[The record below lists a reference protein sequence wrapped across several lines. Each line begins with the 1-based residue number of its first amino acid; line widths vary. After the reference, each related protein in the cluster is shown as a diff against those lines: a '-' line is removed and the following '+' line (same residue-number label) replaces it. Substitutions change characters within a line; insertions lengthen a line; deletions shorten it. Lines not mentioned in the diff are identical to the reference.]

1 MLSKKTI
8 LSAVLSALAL
18 TLSSGSWAED
28 FPDKPIRLIVP
39 YSPGGGTDVTA
50 RIVAEGIAKYIPQP
64 LLVENRP
71 GASGT
76 VGTMLASREK
86 ADGYTLLFGIQAT
99 MALNPSLFKAARYQ
113 PKEDFDG
120 IALISESPYVITVPG
135 DAGIDN
141 YEQFAAAAGER
152 MTMANGGSAALL
164 ASRLLAKQG
173 QLNFSNIPYP
183 GSGAAISDILAGRV
197 NALISSPV
205 SVLPHIE
212 VDTLKPILVTSQE
225 RFPALPDTPTAEEVG
240 FDGFK
245 VVGWYGIV
253 APHGVPQDRL
263 DLLNAAFNK
272 TVNDPDV
279 KMQLEVVGVI
289 PSTAQLSARE
299 TSDYIAR
306 EYDRWTA
313 EIKEAGLEPQ

>member
-1 MLSKKTI
+1 
-8 LSAVLSALAL
+8 
-18 TLSSGSWAED
+18 
-28 FPDKPIRLIVP
+28 
-39 YSPGGGTDVTA
+39 
-50 RIVAEGIAKYIPQP
+50 
-64 LLVENRP
+64 
-71 GASGT
+71 
-76 VGTMLASREK
+76 
-86 ADGYTLLFGIQAT
+86 
-99 MALNPSLFKAARYQ
+99 
-113 PKEDFDG
+113 
-120 IALISESPYVITVPG
+120 
-135 DAGIDN
+135 
-141 YEQFAAAAGER
+141 
-152 MTMANGGSAALL
+152 
-164 ASRLLAKQG
+164 
-173 QLNFSNIPYP
+173 
-183 GSGAAISDILAGRV
+183 
-197 NALISSPV
+197 
-205 SVLPHIE
+205 
-212 VDTLKPILVTSQE
+212 TSQE

-272 TVNDPDV
+272 TVSDPDV